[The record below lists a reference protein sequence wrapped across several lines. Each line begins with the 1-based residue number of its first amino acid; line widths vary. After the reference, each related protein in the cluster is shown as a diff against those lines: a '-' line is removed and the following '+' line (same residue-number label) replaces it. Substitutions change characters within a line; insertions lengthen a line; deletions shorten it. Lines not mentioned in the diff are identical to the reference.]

1 MNARGVWSLG
11 IVSWALAAS
20 GLVGGCVIERDL
32 GSTPSASSSVTPPRS
47 SSLVFVTEGRYS
59 GNLAREGNA
68 STGPLGADELCASEA
83 KAAGLTGTFRA
94 WLSTTDEEASARVGA
109 MGPYRRVDGATVF
122 PGKAAVG
129 SPLVALSITASG
141 KTLVVADDGTVW
153 TGTDDNR
160 RCADFATASAG
171 AFGAI
176 GSALS
181 VDVTWTS
188 DGRAVRSCDAR
199 ARLYCFER

>member
-1 MNARGVWSLG
+1 MNVWKGIG
-11 IVSWALAAS
+11 IVSGAVAVSA
-20 GLVGGCVIERDL
+20 LVGGCVVERDL
-32 GSTPSASSSVTPPRS
+32 GATTDTGSSTSPPRS

-68 STGPLGADELCASEA
+68 STGPLGADELCAAEA
-83 KAAGLTGTFRA
+83 KVAGLPGTFRA
-94 WLSTTDEEASARVGA
+94 WLSTAGEEASARLGA
-109 MGPYRRVDGATVF
+109 MGPYRRVDGATTF
-122 PGKAAVG
+122 PGKAPVG
-129 SPLVALSITASG
+129 SPLVALSVTASG
-141 KTLVVADDGTVW
+141 KTLVAADDGAVW

-181 VDVTWTS
+181 VDATWTS

>member
-1 MNARGVWSLG
+1 MNAHGWRRVGLVWS
-11 IVSWALAAS
+11 AFTAS
-20 GLVGGCVIERDL
+20 LLVGGCVLERDL
-32 GSTPSASSSVTPPRS
+32 GTTTDAGTNVSPPRS
-47 SSLVFVTEGRYS
+47 SSLVFVTEARYS

-68 STGPLGADELCASEA
+68 STGSLGADELCASEA
-83 KAAGLTGTFRA
+83 KVAGLSGAFRA
-94 WLSTTDEEASARVGA
+94 WISTTGEEASARVGA
-109 MGPYRRVDGATVF
+109 MGPYRRVDGTTIF
-122 PGKAAVG
+122 PGKVAVG

-141 KTLVVADDGTVW
+141 RTLVSADDGAVW
-153 TGTDDNR
+153 TGTEDNR

-171 AFGAI
+171 ALGAI

-181 VDVTWTS
+181 VDATWTA